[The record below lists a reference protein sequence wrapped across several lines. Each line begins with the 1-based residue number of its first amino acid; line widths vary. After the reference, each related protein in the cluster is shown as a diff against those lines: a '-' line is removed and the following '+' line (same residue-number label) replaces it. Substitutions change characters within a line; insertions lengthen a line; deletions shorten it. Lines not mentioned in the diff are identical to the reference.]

1 MEEEI
6 RLKKSDVEDYLTQG
20 IHGPKETNPDERR
33 KFLGTLRERVEI
45 ALTQGQVM
53 EASVYQEVEQAM
65 KNYKETHL
73 FLNGHLDYTFLSK
86 YIKLANRSSISYTMV
101 TNKEHN
107 SDIGLVLAHKE
118 AVDKETIFVTKKVH
132 ISEAKEE
139 KKGVFSFINKILG
152 S

>member
-1 MEEEI
+1 M
-6 RLKKSDVEDYLTQG
+6 KKSDVEDYLTQG

-53 EASVYQEVEQAM
+53 DESVYQEVEQAM
-65 KNYKETHL
+65 KEHKKIHL
-73 FLNGHLDYTFLSK
+73 FLNGHLAYEYLSK
-86 YIKLANRSSISYTMV
+86 YIKIADKNSIPYTMV

-118 AVDKETIFVTKKVH
+118 AVDKENIFITKKIN
-132 ISEAKEE
+132 ISNTEEE
-139 KKGVFSFINKILG
+139 KKGIFSFFNKILG